1 MVARML
7 WEHLVRVRISASR
20 KLIFSTGV
28 GGFSLGSNPSTPTN
42 LNIAFFRRAG
52 KKRSEAK
59 SRTKLRFGAGEE
71 QKAQQNKVLH

>member
-1 MVARML
+1 
-7 WEHLVRVRISASR
+7 
-20 KLIFSTGV
+20 V